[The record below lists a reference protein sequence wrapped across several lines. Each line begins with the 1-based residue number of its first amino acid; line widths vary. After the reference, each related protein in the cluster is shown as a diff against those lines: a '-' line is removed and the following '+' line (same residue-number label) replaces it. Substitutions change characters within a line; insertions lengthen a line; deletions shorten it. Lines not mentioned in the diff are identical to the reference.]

1 MTTTTV
7 TTTSVKTATSTHDRL
22 YIGGQWVPAHTSET
36 IAVENPYTE
45 EVIAHIPAGD
55 AVDVDRAVAAAR
67 DAFPGW
73 AATPVER
80 RVELLDAVAARLS
93 DRGDELAA
101 IITAEVGTP
110 ITLSRLIQ
118 VGLPTMS
125 FASMRAL
132 VDEMAFEEEVGNS
145 LVVREPVG
153 VVAAIA
159 PWNYP
164 LHQMAAKIAPALA
177 AGCTVVLKPSEVT
190 PLSTYALME
199 IFDEVG
205 MPAGV
210 VNMVTGLGTVVG
222 EAMIGHPGVDLV
234 TFTGSEG
241 VGRHIGEVTGR
252 NLVPSSLELGGKS
265 ACIVLDDADM
275 QLAITAGVTRCLLN
289 SGQTCI
295 AQTRL
300 LVPRSRLAEAEAIAT
315 AVAQAHTMGDPF
327 DQTTLLGPMVTAQ
340 HRERVRDHIRGAS
353 ADGARLVYGG
363 ADAPAGLDRGFFVS
377 PTIFSDVTTDMKIA
391 QEEVFGPVLAI
402 LAYDDEDDAVRIA
415 NDSRFGLSGAVWSGD
430 EDRAMRVARRIRT
443 GQIDVNGGAFNP
455 CAPFGGVGAS
465 GHGRE
470 LGAYGLEEFFYLKS
484 IQR

>member
-1 MTTTTV
+1 M
-7 TTTSVKTATSTHDRL
+7 TSTLSSAVHDRL
-22 YIGGQWVPAHTSET
+22 YIGGQWVPANTSET
-36 IAVENPYTE
+36 LSVINPYTE
-45 EVIAHIPAGD
+45 EVIATIPAGD
-55 AVDVDRAVAAAR
+55 ATDVDRAVAAAR
-67 DAFPGW
+67 EAFPGW

-101 IITAEVGTP
+101 IISTEVGTP
-110 ITLSRLIQ
+110 ITLARLIQ

-125 FASMRAL
+125 FSAIRGL
-132 VDEMAFEEEVGNS
+132 VADFEFEEEIGNS
-145 LVVREPVG
+145 LVVREPLG
-153 VVAAIA
+153 VVVAIA

-164 LHQMAAKIAPALA
+164 LHQMAAKVAPALA
-177 AGCTVVLKPSEVT
+177 AGCTVVMKPSEVT

-205 MPAGV
+205 IPPGV
-210 VNMVTGLGTVVG
+210 VNMVTGLGTVIG
-222 EAMIGHPGVDLV
+222 EALISHPDVDMV

-252 NLVPSSLELGGKS
+252 NLVPSALELGGKS

-275 QLAITAGVTRCLLN
+275 QMAIGSGLTRCLLN

-300 LVPRSRLAEAEAIAT
+300 LVPRSRLAEAEAIAI
-315 AVAQAHTMGDPF
+315 AAAQAHTMGDPL
-327 DQTTLLGPMVTAQ
+327 DPTTLSGPMVTAQ
-340 HRERVRDHIRGAS
+340 HRERVREHIRS
-353 ADGARLVYGG
+353 AIAEGARLILGG
-363 ADAPAGLDRGFFVS
+363 PDAPEGLSKGFFVA

-391 QEEVFGPVLAI
+391 QEEVFGPVLVI
-402 LAYDDEDDAVRIA
+402 LAYDDDDDAVRIA
-415 NDSRFGLSGAVWSGD
+415 SDSRFGLSGAVWSGD
-430 EDRAMRVARRIRT
+430 EERAMKVARRIRT

-455 CAPFGGVGAS
+455 YAPFGGVGAS
-465 GHGRE
+465 GRGRE
-470 LGAYGLEEFFYLKS
+470 LGMHGLEEFFYIKS

>member
-1 MTTTTV
+1 M
-7 TTTSVKTATSTHDRL
+7 TSTLSNAVHDRL
-22 YIGGQWVPAHTSET
+22 YIGGQWVPASTPET
-36 IAVENPYTE
+36 LSVINPYTE
-45 EVIAHIPAGD
+45 EVIGTIPAGD
-55 AVDVDRAVAAAR
+55 ATDVDRAVAAAR
-67 DAFPGW
+67 EAFPGW
-73 AATPVER
+73 TATPVAER
-80 RVELLDAVAARLS
+80 IDLLDAVAARLS

-101 IITAEVGTP
+101 VICSEVGTP
-110 ITLSRLIQ
+110 ITLARLIQ

-125 FASMRAL
+125 FASMRGL
-132 VDEMAFEEEVGNS
+132 VSDMAFEEEIGNS

-164 LHQMAAKIAPALA
+164 LHQMAAKLAPALA
-177 AGCTVVLKPSEVT
+177 AGCTAVIKPSEVT
-190 PLSTYALME
+190 PLSTYVLME
-199 IFDEVG
+199 ILDEVG
-205 MPAGV
+205 LPPGV
-210 VNMVTGLGTVVG
+210 VNMVTGLGTVIG
-222 EAMIGHPGVDLV
+222 EAMIGHPGVDMV

-265 ACIVLDDADM
+265 ACIVLDDADLE
-275 QLAITAGVTRCLLN
+275 LAISSGMTRCLLN

-315 AVAQAHTMGDPF
+315 AVAQAHTMGDPS
-327 DQTTLLGPMVTAQ
+327 DPATLLGPMVTAQ
-340 HRERVRDHIRGAS
+340 HRERVRQHIRGAID
-353 ADGARLVYGG
+353 DGARLILGG
-363 ADAPAGLDRGFFVS
+363 PDAPEGLSTGFFVA
-377 PTIFSDVTTDMKIA
+377 PTIFSDVTSDMKIA
-391 QEEVFGPVLAI
+391 QEEVFGPVLVI

-415 NDSRFGLSGAVWSGD
+415 NDTRFGLSGAVWSGD
-430 EDRAMRVARRIRT
+430 EEHAMRVARRIRT

-470 LGAYGLEEFFYLKS
+470 LGPHGLEEFFYLKS

>member
-1 MTTTTV
+1 MIPIPV
-7 TTTSVKTATSTHDRL
+7 HDRL
-22 YIGGQWVPAHTSET
+22 YINGEWTAASGSET
-36 IAVENPYTE
+36 IPVDNPYTE
-45 EVIAHIPAGD
+45 QVIATIPAGD
-55 AVDVDRAVAAAR
+55 ASDVDRAVAAAR
-67 DAFPGW
+67 AAFPAW
-73 AATPVER
+73 SATPVQQR
-80 RVELLDAVAARLS
+80 IDLLDAVAARLS

-101 IITAEVGTP
+101 IITTEVGTP
-110 ITLSRLIQ
+110 IALSRLIQ

-125 FASMRAL
+125 FASMRGL
-132 VDEMAFEEEVGNS
+132 VGEMSFEEEVGNS

-190 PLSTYALME
+190 PLSTFALME

-205 MPAGV
+205 LPPGV

-275 QLAITAGVTRCLLN
+275 QVAITAGVTRCMLN

-300 LVPRSRLAEAEAIAT
+300 LVPRSKLAQAEAIAT

-327 DQTTLLGPMVTAQ
+327 DPATLLGPMVTAQ
-340 HRERVRDHIRGAS
+340 HREKVREHIRSAS
-353 ADGARLVYGG
+353 AEGARLVFGG
-363 ADAPAGLDRGFFVS
+363 PDAPPGLTGFFVA
-377 PTIFSDVTTDMKIA
+377 PTIFSDVTPDMKIA

-402 LAYDDEDDAVRIA
+402 MAYDDEDDAVRIA
-415 NDSRFGLSGAVWSGD
+415 NDSRFGLSGAVWSAD

-470 LGAYGLEEFFYLKS
+470 LGSYGLEEFFYLKS

>member
-1 MTTTTV
+1 MTTMIPIPV
-7 TTTSVKTATSTHDRL
+7 HDRL
-22 YIGGQWVPAHTSET
+22 YINGEWTAASCSET
-36 IAVENPYTE
+36 IPVENPYSE
-45 EVIAHIPAGD
+45 QVIATIPAGD
-55 AVDVDRAVAAAR
+55 TSDVDRAVAAAR
-67 DAFPGW
+67 AAFPAW
-73 AATPVER
+73 SATPVQQR
-80 RVELLDAVAARLS
+80 IDLLDAVAERLS

-101 IITAEVGTP
+101 IITSEVGTP
-110 ITLSRLIQ
+110 IALSRMIQ

-125 FASMRAL
+125 FASMRGL
-132 VDEMAFEEEVGNS
+132 VGEMSFEEEVGNS

-190 PLSTYALME
+190 PLSTFALME

-205 MPAGV
+205 LPPGV

-275 QLAITAGVTRCLLN
+275 QLAITAGVTRCMLN

-300 LVPRSRLAEAEAIAT
+300 LVPRSRLAEAGAIAT

-327 DQTTLLGPMVTAQ
+327 DPATLLGPMVTAQ
-340 HRERVRDHIRGAS
+340 HREKVREHIRNAS
-353 ADGARLVYGG
+353 AEGARLVCGG
-363 ADAPAGLDRGFFVS
+363 PDAPPGLTGFFVA

-402 LAYDDEDDAVRIA
+402 MAYDDEDDAVRIA
-415 NDSRFGLSGAVWSGD
+415 NDSRFGLSGAVWSAD

-470 LGAYGLEEFFYLKS
+470 LGSYGLEEFFYLKS